1 MPASGELP
9 ETHLTA
15 LGDAPRQRKRISV
28 QGYNVTNESEQQVSR
43 NKDAQPYTPTRRW
56 DYSDTSTASLD
67 CVVQDASPTSVSE
80 GQSYMNDN
88 HTTPLF
94 PGLPIP
100 IHY

>member
-15 LGDAPRQRKRISV
+15 LGDAPRQRKRIRV

-43 NKDAQPYTPTRRW
+43 NKDAQPYTLTRRW
-56 DYSDTSTASLD
+56 DYSDTSMASLD
-67 CVVQDASPTSVSE
+67 CVVQDASPTS
-80 GQSYMNDN
+80 GRSYMNDN

-94 PGLPIP
+94 PGLLIP
-100 IHY
+100 VHY

>member
-43 NKDAQPYTPTRRW
+43 NKDAQP
-56 DYSDTSTASLD
+56 
-67 CVVQDASPTSVSE
+67 
-80 GQSYMNDN
+80 
-88 HTTPLF
+88 
-94 PGLPIP
+94 
-100 IHY
+100 

>member
-43 NKDAQPYTPTRRW
+43 NKDAQPQ
-56 DYSDTSTASLD
+56 DYSDTSTTSLD

-80 GQSYMNDN
+80 GRSYVNNN

-94 PGLPIP
+94 PGLLIP
-100 IHY
+100 VHY